1 MATDTLEPLRLRPIL
16 KHRVWGGRL
25 LAELGHALPDE
36 RVYGEAWLVS
46 DLPSGGAGGGSVG
59 NNDDRSVVEHG
70 RWAGRTLHEVM
81 ESQPRALLGDAR
93 RSPEGGFPLLVKLLD
108 ARENLSVQVHPTRSY
123 AARHPGAHVKDET
136 WFVLRAAEGA
146 VIYRGLRRRLSRDE
160 FRRRVL
166 DGSIVEDL
174 VALPVKAGDVCDLPS
189 GTCHA
194 LGGGVLVAEVQT
206 PSDTTFRL
214 FDWGRQGRELHIDQ
228 GVDVLFGDGAAGADR
243 SGGTSQQAIESGDL
257 ITRRLCA
264 TPNYVVERI
273 EARADATRPPLLPLI
288 TDNLPVVLLPLSGS
302 GTLAGGNDVQP
313 LRRGHATLLPAC
325 LRNWSAE
332 LAPGTALLRIEVPGP
347 TRLAG

>member
-1 MATDTLEPLRLRPIL
+1 MATAASTLGPLRLRPIL

-36 RVYGEAWLVS
+36 QAYGEAWLLA
-46 DLPSGGAGGGSVG
+46 DLASA
-59 NNDDRSVVEHG
+59 NDADRSVVETG
-70 RWAGRTLHEVM
+70 PWAGRTLHEVM
-81 ESQPRALLGDAR
+81 EAEPRALLGEAR

-108 ARENLSVQVHPTRSY
+108 ARENLSVQVHPTRAY
-123 AARHPGAHVKDET
+123 ANRHPGAHVKDET

-146 VIYRGLRRRLSRDE
+146 VIYRGLRRRLTREE
-160 FRRRVL
+160 FRSRVL

-174 VALPVKAGDVCDLPS
+174 VALPVAAGDVCDLPS

-228 GVDVLFGDGAAGADR
+228 GVDVLFGDGAAPADR
-243 SGGTSQQAIESGDL
+243 AGGTSTQAIESGNL
-257 ITRRLCA
+257 VTRRLCA

-273 EARADATRPPLLPLI
+273 ETRLGTVGPTLLPLI

-302 GTLAGGNDVQP
+302 GTLAGGNDVQA
-313 LRRGHATLLPAC
+313 LHRGHATLLPAS

-332 LAPGTALLRIEVPGP
+332 LAPGTTLLRIEVPGP
-347 TRLAG
+347 KRMAAV